1 MSRSSTLGIILLA
14 LGALL
19 LFLGWRAST
28 APVDQISEALTGRFS
43 NNTMWYLLAGAGGM
57 VAGVALVMRGA
68 RR

>member
-43 NNTMWYLLAGAGGM
+43 NNTMWYLLAGAGGV